1 MDYIPSFRVS
11 STLPA
16 TAPQNLATK
25 FPPLYS
31 DVSSQ
36 ADDFTAVPS
45 DLRCLQQLCINPMV
59 PKLQDGDLLRRLG
72 PSLQQVFLYS
82 DHNIFVTVKSVLRNL
97 THLELSGA
105 WDDYHQ
111 ETPVFESILCHG
123 IHLESLRVKGHV
135 LRRHSVSF
143 RNHPGVLPALR
154 HFGVYFTQ
162 SYVRDKDLFP
172 AICDF
177 LRNRSQLESLELI
190 SPHSRVNDIGRPC
203 WNILSE
209 FPYVRKL
216 AITIPH
222 DKPSIPELI
231 PSTIQTLVIAS
242 QYEARSLEEVIP
254 KVQLSNHIRQY
265 ILLLADNTFELGS
278 LAEGPAISPVTTL
291 HNCECGSCTDG

>member
-162 SYVRDKDLFP
+162 SYVRDNDPFP

-177 LRNRSQLESLELI
+177 LRNRSQLESLERHVLW
-190 SPHSRVNDIGRPC
+190 RR
-203 WNILSE
+203 L
-209 FPYVRKL
+209 FPRCNFPIIFVK
-216 AITIPH
+216 
-222 DKPSIPELI
+222 
-231 PSTIQTLVIAS
+231 
-242 QYEARSLEEVIP
+242 
-254 KVQLSNHIRQY
+254 Y